1 MTGTSRTVST
11 IEGPLEGG
19 SHGRPFAASIV
30 DLAPYG
36 YDESDYLV
44 SGTAV
49 SFLPAPG
56 STLGPDGR
64 WAVTESEA
72 LPYRT
77 RLLVRRPPVERFN
90 GTVIVEFMQ
99 EYFANER
106 DTNYRW
112 NAEAILRE
120 GFAWVGASLH
130 HEGVDGPSGEEMRFG
145 DFAMHSG
152 PTLAAWDPERYGRLT
167 IPDSSLSYDILSQI
181 GRCLGPNR
189 TTAAVD
195 PLDGLAVRRV
205 LAVGN
210 TIAAVRLQHYIN
222 AVHPMHHVF
231 DGFFLQDLTDIGLP
245 LGEGA
250 QPAASSWLRTDFDA
264 PVIVMNTMTAVVDA
278 ITQPDGTKLR
288 FWEPAGSS
296 HTTGP
301 YMARVA
307 AATKRDMDLD
317 TPICPPD
324 FANTLPQEYISSAA
338 IVALHRWTSGGDA
351 PPSQPRVERD
361 GTTIRFDDVGNVSG
375 GLRSPWVDVPIACY
389 DWQGECLGG
398 AGRTHPFSV
407 EQLTARYGT
416 PERYRDQFAAAT
428 REAVSRGVLLPEDAQ
443 QALNDAEKV
452 AW

>member
-1 MTGTSRTVST
+1 MTGTSRIVST

-36 YDESDYLV
+36 YDESDYVV
-44 SGTAV
+44 SGTAG

-56 STLGPDGR
+56 STRGPHGR

-130 HEGVDGPSGEEMRFG
+130 HEGIDGPSGEEMRFG
-145 DFAMHSG
+145 DFTMHNG
-152 PTLAAWDPERYGRLT
+152 PTLAAWDPERYGTLT

-189 TTAAVD
+189 TTAPVD
-195 PLDGLAVRRV
+195 PLEGLSVRRL

-245 LGEGA
+245 LGEGV
-250 QPAASSWLRTDFDA
+250 QPAASSWLRTDVDA

-288 FWEPAGSS
+288 FWEPVGSS

-351 PPSQPRVERD
+351 PPSQPRVERE

-389 DWQGECLGG
+389 DWQGDCLGG
-398 AGRTHPFSV
+398 AGRTHPLSV

-428 REAVSRGVLLPEDAQ
+428 REAVTRGVLLPEDAQ
-443 QALNDAEKV
+443 QALDDAEKV